1 MLIAYWIIA
10 ALLAAFYLYS
20 GAIKVVRS
28 PERLKPMMDW
38 VDTLPL
44 GTVRTIGVLE
54 VLGALGLILPPLT
67 GIAPWLTIL
76 AAAGLVL
83 VQIGATFLHLA
94 RGEAR
99 QIGMNMVL
107 LVLAAMLVWLGSV
120 WA

>member
-20 GAIKVVRS
+20 GGVKLVRS
-28 PERLKPMMDW
+28 PEKLKPMMDW

-44 GTVRTIGVLE
+44 ATVRAIGALE

-67 GIAPWLTIL
+67 GVAPWLVTL
-76 AAAGLVL
+76 AAAGLAL
-83 VQIGATFLHLA
+83 LQIGATFLHLT

-99 QIGMNMVL
+99 QIGMNVAL
-107 LVLAAMLVWLGSV
+107 LVLAGVLVWLGSV
-120 WA
+120 WV